1 MRVEWKSTTG
11 FRFLIVFQL
20 FGAWDS
26 SWNLV
31 KHVMSDLA
39 RTEVSPHATSVNCIS
54 SLAIL
59 TRAGLCFDTAS
70 CDTLLEM
77 LQPQHSWCFWP
88 KASYFPQWFA
98 TVFLFSICLAVQNKS
113 TQIAEALRIGN
124 CPRAALKQQISR
136 LPIVF
141 HMALFCR
148 NPCPYAHLRDL
159 YTYLQYIIYMNCQ
172 QGHPELQW
180 PVTTKITKIDRL
192 SWGLETQG
200 FPWSKWNG
208 RQGKH
213 PRTPIPNDWLSWV
226 LFVAGIFVKFV

>member
-1 MRVEWKSTTG
+1 
-11 FRFLIVFQL
+11 
-20 FGAWDS
+20 
-26 SWNLV
+26 
-31 KHVMSDLA
+31 MSDLA
-39 RTEVSPHATSVNCIS
+39 RTEVSPHATSVNCVS

-88 KASYFPQWFA
+88 KASYFPTISYWFV
-98 TVFLFSICLAVQNKS
+98 TVFLFSIYLAVQNKS

-124 CPRAALKQQISR
+124 CPRAALKQQISG

-148 NPCPYAHLRDL
+148 NPYPYAHLGDV
-159 YTYLQYIIYMNCQ
+159 YTYLQYIIYIYIY
-172 QGHPELQW
+172 EL
-180 PVTTKITKIDRL
+180 PTKITQNCSDQWPPRSPRSIASAEDLKPKDFL
-192 SWGLETQG
+192 
-200 FPWSKWNG
+200 G
-208 RQGKH
+208 RSGTGV
-213 PRTPIPNDWLSWV
+213 RVSISGSLIRNNWVSWV

>member
-1 MRVEWKSTTG
+1 
-11 FRFLIVFQL
+11 
-20 FGAWDS
+20 
-26 SWNLV
+26 
-31 KHVMSDLA
+31 MSDLA
-39 RTEVSPHATSVNCIS
+39 RTEVSPHATSVNCVS

-88 KASYFPQWFA
+88 KASYFPTISYWFV
-98 TVFLFSICLAVQNKS
+98 TVFLFSIYLAVQNKS

-124 CPRAALKQQISR
+124 CPRAALKQQISG

-148 NPCPYAHLRDL
+148 NPYPYAHLGDV
-159 YTYLQYIIYMNCQ
+159 YTYLQYIIYIYIWTANKN
-172 QGHPELQW
+172 HPELQW

-200 FPWSKWNG
+200 FPWSKRNG

-213 PRTPIPNDWLSWV
+213 LRIPYS
-226 LFVAGIFVKFV
+226 K